1 MKSFESLVGT
11 AAREAMRD
19 DDRIRS
25 LISRIVPEGA
35 LQHITFCRHG
45 DQQLRITLDSA
56 AWISKLRF
64 SERKI
69 LAALI
74 RGGYET
80 RTVSWHVAVAKPP
93 TTRATTQR
101 LARGGSAQ
109 AARAVLSAAEENRD
123 RQGNDELSRQ
133 LERMAKHLQDRGS
146 GD

>member
-1 MKSFESLVGT
+1 MKSFDSLVGT
-11 AAREAMRD
+11 AARAAMRD
-19 DDRIRS
+19 NDRIRS

-56 AWISKLRF
+56 AWIPKLRF
-64 SERKI
+64 AERKI
-69 LAALI
+69 LATLI

-93 TTRATTQR
+93 TTRATTRR

-109 AARAVLSAAEENRD
+109 AARAVLSAAEETRD
-123 RQGNDELSRQ
+123 HQGDDKLSRQ
-133 LERMAKHLQDRGS
+133 LERMAKHVQERG
-146 GD
+146 